1 MIQEAIAA
9 ELACSTT
16 AAVTEDEMRAMSL
29 ARTLQC
35 ECWATHSMTNL
46 NPLAHG
52 LHVPCEYR
60 VDAARTQLAVQRL
73 PTAF

>member
-1 MIQEAIAA
+1 
-9 ELACSTT
+9 
-16 AAVTEDEMRAMSL
+16 MRAMSL